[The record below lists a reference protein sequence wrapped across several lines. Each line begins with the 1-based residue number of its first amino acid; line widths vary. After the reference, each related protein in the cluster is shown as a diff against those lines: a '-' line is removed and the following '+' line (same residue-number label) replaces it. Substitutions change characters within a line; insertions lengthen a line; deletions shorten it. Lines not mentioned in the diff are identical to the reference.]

1 MEQHSFP
8 THAKAANPVAH
19 AIPHKANID
28 VRLGNA
34 CNLSRLISLALER
47 VLAETND
54 ARARDCDPDA
64 AYRD

>member
-28 VRLGNA
+28 VRFGSACHLG
-34 CNLSRLISLALER
+34 RLISLALER
-47 VLAETND
+47 VLAGTDD
-54 ARARDCDPDA
+54 ARARDCDPEV

>member
-19 AIPHKANID
+19 AIPHKTNID

-34 CNLSRLISLALER
+34 CNFGRLISLALER
-47 VLAETND
+47 VLAETRD
-54 ARARDCDPDA
+54 AGTRDCDPDA